1 MHKNYEIQAHK
12 ILLRTFYRGSVN
24 VKPIYLTPTDTIYT
38 ALYTHVRQSALGVLI
53 HEPTF

>member
-1 MHKNYEIQAHK
+1 VHKNYEIQAHK